1 MSNNKP
7 RKRRVRPVKN
17 VFGRRVGEIDGDTLK
32 IYASTERH
40 MLRQPRGWAIQKT
53 ILEQAKKAK
62 VKSVEILDQDAG
74 IVYVAPLMSFWSVG
88 IFVDRG
94 FGEQWC
100 LPVDQWK
107 RINQETI
114 Q

>member
-7 RKRRVRPVKN
+7 RKQRLLPVKN
-17 VFGRRVGEIDGDTLK
+17 VFGRRVGEIDGDTLR
-32 IYASTERH
+32 IYASAERH
-40 MLRQPRGWAIQKT
+40 MLRQPRGWAIQKS

-62 VKSVEILDQDAG
+62 VTSVEILDLDGG
-74 IVYVAPLMSFWSVG
+74 IVFTAPLISFWSAG
-88 IFVDRG
+88 IFIDRG